1 MAAEELF
8 RKLFPHLAKEM
19 EEGTS
24 RVKVD
29 ELEDE
34 EEREQRETSRMWAG
48 YAPDV
53 VDFIRRCENAEQ
65 AEEVIEYMEKRG
77 EITNERAAELR
88 RQLQEK
94 GLESFGSRKEEGFY
108 HKNG

>member
-1 MAAEELF
+1 MSAEELF
-8 RKLFPHLAKEM
+8 KKLFPHLTKEM

-24 RVKVD
+24 KVEVD
-29 ELEDE
+29 EFKDE
-34 EEREQRETSRMWAG
+34 KEREQRGTSRMWAG
-48 YAPDV
+48 YDPDI

-65 AEEVIEYMEKRG
+65 AEEIIEYIEKRG
-77 EITNERAAELR
+77 EITNEQAAELS

-108 HKNG
+108 HKDG

>member
-19 EEGTS
+19 EEGKS
-24 RVKVD
+24 RVRVD
-29 ELEDE
+29 ELEDQ

-48 YAPDV
+48 YDPDV

-65 AEEVIEYMEKRG
+65 AEKIIDYMEKRS

-108 HKNG
+108 HKDG